1 MDDKL
6 NTKINFK
13 SSGFRKYFANTGWMF
28 FEKIFRI
35 LLAFTV
41 TTLLARYLGPSDYG
55 LFNYVLS
62 FTGLFTI
69 LSSFGLENILI
80 RELVKNPE
88 KSHTL
93 LGTGFRLRIYGAFL
107 SILLTLITA
116 ILIDEP
122 LSTLILI
129 AIISSGTIFQSMM
142 VVEQYFQ
149 ARVEAKK
156 NVIAQS
162 SSFFLMSFLKIILIL
177 LNQPLIMIV
186 FAQVSEFIFLSFGY
200 FIIYK
205 KSGYGFHHWAFD
217 LQTAKIMFKDSWPLM
232 LSGLVISVYMKID
245 QVMIKNMMTA
255 ADVGYYAAAVKL
267 SEAWYFIPMTISAS
281 LFPAI
286 VNAKSQSEELYLNRI
301 QKLYDLLAA
310 IAICIAI
317 PTTIFSDLIIKII
330 FGVKFMPASTV
341 LTIYIWAGV
350 GTFLG
355 VASSQYLI
363 SENLTKLSF
372 YRTLI
377 GMIVNVLL
385 NIYLIPKYGINGAA
399 FATLVSYTL
408 ATFSIGISRVTHKQM
423 IMMMKSVF
431 LINLVKEIFKYVTKS
446 KRKI

>member
-1 MDDKL
+1 MDNTD
-6 NTKINFK
+6 TKINFS
-13 SSGFRKYFANTGWMF
+13 SSGFKKYFINTGWMF
-28 FEKIFRI
+28 FEKILRI

-41 TTLLARYLGPSDYG
+41 SIFLARYLGPSEYG

-69 LSSFGLENILI
+69 LSSFGIENILI
-80 RELVKNPE
+80 RELVQNPSKVNE
-88 KSHTL
+88 L
-93 LGTGFRLRIYGAFL
+93 LGTGFRLRIIGSFI
-107 SILLTLITA
+107 SIILTLITA
-116 ILIDEP
+116 LLIEEP

-129 AIISSGTIFQSMM
+129 VIISSGTIFQSMM

-149 ARVEAKK
+149 AKVEAKK

-162 SSFFLMSFLKIILIL
+162 TSFFLTSLLKIIFIL
-177 LNQPLIMIV
+177 SEQPLVMIV
-186 FAQVSEFIFLSFGY
+186 FAHTSEFIFLSIGY
-200 FIIYK
+200 FIIYCK
-205 KSGYGFHHWAFD
+205 TGNKFNQWFFN
-217 LQTAKIMFKDSWPLM
+217 LQTAKSMFKDSWPLM
-232 LSGLVISVYMKID
+232 LSGLVISIYMKID
-245 QVMIKNMMTA
+245 QVMIKNMMSST
-255 ADVGYYAAAVKL
+255 DVGYYAAAVKL

-286 VNAKSQSEELYLNRI
+286 INAKSLGKEFYFNRL

-310 IAICIAI
+310 IAIGIAI
-317 PTTIFSDLIIKII
+317 PITIFSDLIIKII
-330 FGVKFMPASTV
+330 FGNEFMPASTV

-385 NIYLIPKYGINGAA
+385 NIFLIPIYGINGAA

-408 ATFSIGISRVTHKQM
+408 ATFSIGISKVTFEQM
-423 IMMMKSVF
+423 IMMIKSVF
-431 LINLVKEIFKYVTKS
+431 LINLVKEFYKYVSKS
-446 KRKI
+446 KRKS

>member
-1 MDDKL
+1 MENSSTTRL
-6 NTKINFK
+6 NFN
-13 SSGFRKYFANTGWMF
+13 SSGFKKYLANTGWMF
-28 FEKIFRI
+28 FEKILRI

-41 TTLLARYLGPSDYG
+41 SILLARYLGPSDYG

-69 LSSFGLENILI
+69 LSSLGLENILI
-80 RELVKNPE
+80 RELVQNPDRTNE
-88 KSHTL
+88 L
-93 LGTGFRLRIYGAFL
+93 LGTSFRLRIIGSLL
-107 SILLTLITA
+107 SIILTIITA
-116 ILIDEP
+116 LLFKEP

-129 AIISSGTIFQSMM
+129 IIISSGTIFQSMM
-142 VVEQYFQ
+142 VVEQFFQ
-149 ARVEAKK
+149 AKVAAKK

-162 SSFFLMSFLKIILIL
+162 SSFFLSSLLKIIFIL
-177 LNQPLIMIV
+177 TEQPLIMIV
-186 FAQVSEFIFLSFGY
+186 FAHASEFIFLSIGY
-200 FIIYK
+200 YLTYCGAGNKFNNW
-205 KSGYGFHHWAFD
+205 FFN
-217 LQTAKIMFKDSWPLM
+217 LQTAKRIFKDSWPLM
-232 LSGLVISVYMKID
+232 LSGLVISIYMKID
-245 QVMIKNMMTA
+245 QVMIKNMMTS

-286 VNAKSQSEELYLNRI
+286 INAKSANEEFYLNRM

-310 IAICIAI
+310 IAIGIAI
-317 PTTIFSDLIIKII
+317 PITIFSDLIIKII

-423 IMMMKSVF
+423 IMMIKSIF

-446 KRKI
+446 KRKN